1 MRTSDFFYDLPEA
14 AIAQTPVEPRHSA
27 RLLDTRDMTDRLF
40 SEVPRMLQ
48 AGDLIVVNRTRVRAA
63 RLRGT
68 KVATGGAVEVLLL
81 SREAD
86 GTWDVLIRPS
96 RRVRAGLRIEFPR
109 GLEAV
114 VTRAPNEG
122 RGAIEFLEL
131 SGRALDELI
140 EEIGEVPLPP
150 YIRAT
155 LEDPGRYQTVFAEE
169 AESAAAPTAGLH
181 FSASLLAELEQQ
193 GTGIA
198 YVDLRVGLDTF
209 RPISVDEIED
219 HRIHSEHVTVPEA
232 TCSAIS
238 ATRRT
243 GGRVVAVGTTVVRS
257 LESAADTDGRVHQYD
272 GRTDL
277 FIRPGYR
284 FRAIDGLITNFHVP
298 GSTLVVLMAA
308 VLGERWRRVYQSAL
322 DRGYRFLS
330 FGDAMYADVERA

>member
-1 MRTSDFFYDLPEA
+1 MKTSDFFYDLPEA

-27 RLLDTRDMTDRLF
+27 RLLDTRDMTDRRF
-40 SEVPRMLQ
+40 SDVPRLLQ

-68 KVATGGAVEVLLL
+68 KAGTGGAVEVLLL

-86 GTWDVLIRPS
+86 GTWDVLMRPS
-96 RRVRAGLRIEFPR
+96 RRVREGIRFEFPG

-114 VTRAPNEG
+114 VTRAPDEG
-122 RGAIEFLEL
+122 RGAIEFPGVSSE
-131 SGRALDELI
+131 ALDEVI

-169 AESAAAPTAGLH
+169 AGSAAAPTAGLH
-181 FSASLLAELEQQ
+181 FSESVLAELDQREI
-193 GTGIA
+193 GIA

-232 TCSAIS
+232 ACRAI
-238 ATRRT
+238 ATTRRR

-257 LESAADTDGRVHQYD
+257 LESAADADGRVQQYE

-284 FRAIDGLITNFHVP
+284 FKVIDGLITNFHVP
-298 GSTLVVLMAA
+298 GSTLIVLMAA
-308 VLGERWRRVYQSAL
+308 VLGEGWKQVYQSAL
-322 DRGYRFLS
+322 ERGYRFLS